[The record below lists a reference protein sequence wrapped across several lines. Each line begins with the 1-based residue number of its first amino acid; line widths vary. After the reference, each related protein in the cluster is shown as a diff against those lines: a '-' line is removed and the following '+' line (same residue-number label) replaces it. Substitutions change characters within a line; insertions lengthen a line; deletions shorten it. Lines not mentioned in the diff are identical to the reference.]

1 MAIHRKILRWLENE
15 LFEGNIQLG
24 QDLPSDSE
32 IARAIGVGRSRTRE
46 ALRTLE
52 DMDLVQLY
60 NGRGKE
66 ILVHLSDEPASA
78 ASAALR
84 LHMSSSR
91 YPTRDLV
98 QTRILL
104 ESWAIARIDPKTVSF
119 VEMDESWSRWKISTC
134 RFVTSWSFC

>member
-66 ILVHLSDEPASA
+66 MLVHLSDEPAAA

-98 QTRILL
+98 QTPYSAGKLGDC
-104 ESWAIARIDPKTVSF
+104 AY
-119 VEMDESWSRWKISTC
+119 
-134 RFVTSWSFC
+134 

>member
-1 MAIHRKILRWLENE
+1 M
-15 LFEGNIQLG
+15 
-24 QDLPSDSE
+24 S
-32 IARAIGVGRSRTRE
+32 RSRTRE

-66 ILVHLSDEPASA
+66 MLVHLSDEPAAA

-104 ESWAIARIDPKTVSF
+104 ESWAIARIDPKTTSF
-119 VEMDESWSRWKISTC
+119 AEMDESWSRWKISTC
-134 RFVTSWSFC
+134 RFVISSSFC